1 MRDVIKVIAADSD
14 VNSLKLKREKFTESF
29 NDQLPV
35 RLKSIMLGK
44 DAFFYNAYSTLEH
57 AASDDVNL
65 NVVDTIPLDQINDDG
80 FPINCWP
87 LFDGSRSFNYFF
99 FTTFNDAIDV

>member
-65 NVVDTIPLDQINDDG
+65 NYVDTIPLDQINDDG
-80 FPINCWP
+80 FFLSIVD
-87 LFDGSRSFNYFF
+87 LFFMEADLLIIFF
-99 FTTFNDAIDV
+99 YNI